1 VEDFGM
7 WDSLVPV
14 DPSRAAEYYRRGWW
28 RHETFADDLA
38 GHVRE
43 RPQATA
49 LISYQQGEPSR
60 TLSYTELGGLTERFA
75 GALIELGVGKR
86 DVVVAHLPNW
96 WMLTPLYLACARIG
110 AVIAPL
116 LPAMGDRELGHV
128 LRTSGAKVCIVASE
142 YAGTDFGKRLLDVAP
157 GTLAHRVVVGDA
169 GATGAIDFGEF
180 FTDTPWEERHPVT
193 GLPRPDPD
201 DVALLVF
208 TSGTTGQPKAVAHTF
223 NTLFAASRAFSDIY
237 GLSAQDVVLI
247 PHFLTHLAG
256 SDYAICMS
264 VALGAT
270 CVMQD
275 TMDMGLLL
283 DLVAAHAV
291 TLVFAAPVFMKGIV
305 AAQRETPRDIS
316 SLRYLNS
323 SSAPIPPWLV
333 GAVREVLGLR
343 LDSNFGMTECGAI
356 TITRAGDP
364 VDWAAHSDGSAVD
377 WTEVRID
384 AGPGERVGRLL
395 TRGASQCLGYVG
407 QRDAYTECLDADGW
421 FDTGDMARADGR
433 GGIRI
438 TGRRTDLIVRSRA
451 LKVPALEVE
460 TVLESHPAINE
471 VILVGY
477 PDPVAPE
484 ADRVCAVVVAQ
495 GAAPSLPELTRF
507 LAEQQMTEL
516 YWPDRLELV
525 PELPRN
531 PQGKVLRRA
540 LRDLATEDS
549 GGQQA

>member
-1 VEDFGM
+1 VEDFAM
-7 WDSLVPV
+7 WDSLVPP

-38 GHVRE
+38 RNVRE
-43 RPQATA
+43 RPQAAA
-49 LISYQQGEPSR
+49 LISYQQGEHSR
-60 TLSYTELGGLTERFA
+60 TLSYQELDAMSERFA

-128 LRTSGAKVCIVASE
+128 LRTSRAKVCIVGDE
-142 YAGTDFGKRLLDVAP
+142 YAGTNFGKRLLDVAP
-157 GTLAHRVVVGDA
+157 ATLASRVVVGDA
-169 GATGAIDFGEF
+169 AATGAIDFGQF
-180 FTDTPWEERHPVT
+180 FVGTPWEERHPVA

-237 GLSAQDVVLI
+237 GLGPQDVVLI

-256 SDYAICMS
+256 SAYAICMS
-264 VALGAT
+264 VAIGAT

-283 DLVAAHAV
+283 DLVAAHGV

-305 AAQRETPRDIS
+305 AAQRAAPRDIS
-316 SLRYLNS
+316 TLRYLNS

-356 TITRAGDP
+356 TITRADDP
-364 VDWAAHSDGSAVD
+364 VDWAAHSDGSPVE

-384 AGPGERVGRLL
+384 AGPGEQVGRLL
-395 TRGASQCLGYVG
+395 TRGASQCLGYLG
-407 QRDAYTECLDADGW
+407 QREAYLACLDADGW
-421 FDTGDMARADGR
+421 FDTGDMARDDGR

-438 TGRRTDLIVRSRA
+438 TGRRTDLIIRSSA

-460 TVLESHPAINE
+460 TVLESHPSVSE

-477 PDPVAPE
+477 PDPAAPE
-484 ADRVCAVVVAQ
+484 ADRVCAVVVAE
-495 GAAPSLPELTRF
+495 GAPPSLPELTRF
-507 LAEQQMTEL
+507 LAERQMTEL
-516 YWPDRLELV
+516 YWPDRVKVV

-531 PQGKVLRRA
+531 PQGKVLRRV
-540 LRDLATEDS
+540 LRELVSEDS
-549 GGQQA
+549 GGRQA